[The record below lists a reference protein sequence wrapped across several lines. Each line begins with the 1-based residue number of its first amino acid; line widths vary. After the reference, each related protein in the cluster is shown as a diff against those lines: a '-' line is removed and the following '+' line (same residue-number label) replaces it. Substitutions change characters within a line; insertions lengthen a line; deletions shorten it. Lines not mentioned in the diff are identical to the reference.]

1 MVSVTPDT
9 FSRIARFTAG
19 RDAHRPQARRLHSLG
34 ELISL
39 RRLPFLA
46 ALLLALAT
54 RASAAPTPRAVVPP
68 QTPPRIGQQGPTFTL
83 RDQNGKRISLA
94 DAAGT
99 RVVLVFYRG
108 YW

>member
-1 MVSVTPDT
+1 VTPDT

-19 RDAHRPQARRLHSLG
+19 RDAHRPQARRLHSLC

-54 RASAAPTPRAVVPP
+54 SASAATSPRIAIAQSPP
-68 QTPPRIGQQGPTFTL
+68 KIGQQAPTFTL

-99 RVVLVFYRG
+99 KVVLVFYRG